1 MCILSTP
8 AHITHDAVGCTRG
21 IELRLIYQALAE
33 SRRATPSAQT
43 HAPASARRGT
53 RPRTPARRA
62 SPRRGARAAPRGR
75 SRQCSPSSARHRGA
89 RAGRRSRPP
98 RLRPLG
104 RHARARGGLSAQ
116 AQCARLL
123 FAGGSGYDLHAGR
136 VCLRVF
142 IHKHK
147 TCTQRPRRCLR
158 STVGSGD

>member
-123 FAGGSGYDLHAGR
+123 FARKGAGQCSSSSSR
-136 VCLRVF
+136 VSTSRSSRSCPSALSSSASSVLAVF
-142 IHKHK
+142 
-147 TCTQRPRRCLR
+147 
-158 STVGSGD
+158 

>member
-75 SRQCSPSSARHRGA
+75 SRQCSPSSAQHRGA

-98 RLRPLG
+98 RLRPLVAAC
-104 RHARARGGLSAQ
+104 ARSRRAQRAGTVRALAFCRRKRVRSARGTSV
-116 AQCARLL
+116 
-123 FAGGSGYDLHAGR
+123 FACFYS
-136 VCLRVF
+136 
-142 IHKHK
+142 
-147 TCTQRPRRCLR
+147 
-158 STVGSGD
+158 